1 MRYLLISVF
10 WLLMFS
16 SCQPS
21 KEPTTLIIVRHAEKI
36 SSDAG
41 AGDDPGLT
49 PIGQDRADRL
59 AEMLERHPV
68 AAVYSTPYQRT
79 RLTGEPTAKDNDLE
93 VTEYNPSNA
102 EDFLKEVINRHKGE
116 TILVTGHSNTV
127 PAMVNLLTGSS
138 LENFSDSD
146 YGNLFVIT
154 GSELGSC
161 SSVNLFF

>member
-1 MRYLLISVF
+1 MRYFLISIL
-10 WLLMFS
+10 WLLVLS

-21 KEPTTLIIVRHAEKI
+21 KEPTTLVIVRHAEKI
-36 SSDAG
+36 SS
-41 AGDDPGLT
+41 GDDPGLT

-59 AEMLERHPV
+59 AEMLERHTI

-79 RLTGEPTAKDNDLE
+79 RLTGAPTAKDNDLE
-93 VTEYNPSNA
+93 VTEYDPSKA
-102 EDFLKEVINRHKGE
+102 EDFLKEVINKHRGE
-116 TILVTGHSNTV
+116 TILITGHSNTV
-127 PAMVNLLTGSS
+127 PAMVNMLTGSS

-161 SSVNLFF
+161 SSVNLFY

>member
-1 MRYLLISVF
+1 MRYFLISILWILV
-10 WLLMFS
+10 LS

-36 SSDAG
+36 SS
-41 AGDDPGLT
+41 GDDPGLT
-49 PIGQDRADRL
+49 SIGQDRADRL
-59 AEMLERHPV
+59 AEMLERHPI

-79 RLTGEPTAKDNDLE
+79 RMTGAPTAKDNDLE
-93 VTEYNPSNA
+93 VMEYDPSNA
-102 EDFLKEVINRHKGE
+102 EDFLKEVINKHRGE
-116 TILVTGHSNTV
+116 TILITGHSNTV

-161 SSVNLFF
+161 SSVNLFY

>member
-1 MRYLLISVF
+1 MRYFLISIL
-10 WLLMFS
+10 WLLVLS

-36 SSDAG
+36 SS
-41 AGDDPGLT
+41 GDDPGLT

-59 AEMLERHPV
+59 AEMLERHPI

-79 RLTGEPTAKDNDLE
+79 RMTGAPTAKDNDLE
-93 VTEYNPSNA
+93 VMEYDPSNA
-102 EDFLKEVINRHKGE
+102 EGFLKEVINKHRGE
-116 TILVTGHSNTV
+116 TILITGHSNTV

-138 LENFSDSD
+138 LDNFSDSD

-161 SSVNLFF
+161 SSVNLFY